1 MKLGALIV
9 SVCLAFCSLFIPLH
23 AVTAGLSDGD
33 AKAIIIAKVHH
44 AKPDIVQ
51 NTGESV
57 GLVKYCPSI
66 SAAQYTVFV
75 QNSLKWIKLGSTEFE
90 NLTGAPG
97 FLNNR
102 MYSQLQGIFNNALS
116 KGERDAKMMRRH
128 PQYKRQIC
136 PELLDDDSLSGPPLS
151 AMRLI
156 VER

>member
-1 MKLGALIV
+1 MRL
-9 SVCLAFCSLFIPLH
+9 VCLILPVCLVFCSVFTPLH
-23 AVTAGLSDGD
+23 AATAGLSDSD
-33 AKAIIIAKVHH
+33 ARAIIIAKMHH
-44 AKPDIVQ
+44 AKPDTVQ

-57 GLVKYCPSI
+57 GVVKYCPSI
-66 SAAQYTVFV
+66 SAAQYTAFV
-75 QNSLKWIKLGSTEFE
+75 QNSLNWIKLGSTEFE

-102 MYSQLQGIFNNALS
+102 MYSQLKSIFNNALS
-116 KGERDAKMMRRH
+116 KGERDAKIMRRH

-136 PELLDDDSLSGPPLS
+136 PELLDDDSLSAPPNS